1 LKTLNRSTVTAN
13 SYPERIIQ
21 FGEGNF
27 LRAFADWMI
36 HEMNKVAGFDAGVVV
51 IQPIDQGLVEILN
64 DQDGLY
70 TLYLNGLKNGIAVSE
85 HQIIDCIQR
94 AINPYKKYLAYL
106 SIAENPD
113 LRFVVSNTTEA
124 GIVHNK
130 ADRLEDAPQKSYPG
144 KLTAFLYQRFQT
156 FKGASD
162 KGLIILPCELI
173 DRNGDNLKRII
184 LKYASEWNLPGEFT
198 SWINEH
204 NIFCNTL
211 VDRIV
216 PGYPKNK
223 IDTITKELGYKDNL
237 VVEGEQFHLWV
248 VEGPKEVKEEFPA
261 AQCGLN
267 VVFTDNMEP
276 YRTRKVRILN
286 GAHTSLVPVGYLYGI
301 EKVRESLDDP
311 EVGVFLK
318 NVIFYEI
325 CPTLDFP
332 EKELIQFSNDVLDR
346 FKNPYLE
353 HALMSI
359 SLNSISKYKTRVLP
373 SVLEFIKRK
382 KKLPE
387 HLLFSLA
394 ALIVFYKGERNG
406 EPIELADDPEV
417 LEFFKSQWSRVNG
430 SEESFTQI
438 VNSVLSNSNFWDQDL
453 TKIKGFQNEVISS
466 LLAIINKGMRSAIFN
481 LTDLAPGQN

>member
-1 LKTLNRSTVTAN
+1 MKTLNRSTVTAN

-36 HEMNKVAGFDAGVVV
+36 HEMNKNTGFNAGVIV
-51 IQPIDQGLVEILN
+51 IQPIEQGLVKTLN

-70 TLYLNGLKNGIAVSE
+70 TLYLNGIKNGLAVSE
-85 HQIIDCIQR
+85 HQIIDCVQR
-94 AINPYKKYLAYL
+94 AINPYQEYSAFLT
-106 SIAENPD
+106 IAENPD
-113 LRFVVSNTTEA
+113 LRFVISNTTEA
-124 GIVHNK
+124 GIAYHK
-130 ADRLEDAPQKSYPG
+130 TDKSGDSPQKSYPG
-144 KLTAFLYQRFQT
+144 KLAAFLYHRFQF
-156 FKGASD
+156 FKGTSD
-162 KGLIILPCELI
+162 KGFIILPCELI

-184 LKYASEWNLPGEFT
+184 LQYAAEWNLPTEFVN
-198 SWINEH
+198 WIDKH

-223 IDTITKELGYKDNL
+223 IDRITEELGYKDNL

-248 VEGPKEVKEEFPA
+248 IEGPKEVKEEFPA
-261 AQCGLN
+261 VQSGLN
-267 VVFTDNMEP
+267 VVFTNNMEP
-276 YRTRKVRILN
+276 FRTRKVRILN

-301 EKVRESLDDP
+301 EKVRESLEDP
-311 EVGVFLK
+311 VVGAFLK
-318 NVIFYEI
+318 NAIFNEI

-353 HALMSI
+353 HALLSI

-382 KKLPE
+382 NKLPK

-394 ALIVFYKGERNG
+394 ALIVFYKGDRNG
-406 EPIELADDPEV
+406 EPIKLADNPEV
-417 LEFFKSQWSRVNG
+417 LDFFESNWSKVTGSKESIAQMVNL
-430 SEESFTQI
+430 
-438 VNSVLSNSNFWDQDL
+438 VLSNSNFWEQDL
-453 TKIKGFQNEVISS
+453 TKIEGLQNEVISG
-466 LLAIINKGMRSAIFN
+466 LLSILDKGMRGAILN
-481 LTDLAPGQN
+481 LKD